1 MRDVRD
7 NTDESPPN
15 SRLFVICGKDL
26 TEDDFKD
33 AFEAHGTVEKIE
45 IHKDKNGNSK
55 GLAYIKFSK
64 TSEAAHALEQLNGR
78 CIGNHPRPLKVLIAS
93 NKEQYPKSRGGYAG
107 AGGGGSYSLNGN
119 SKEDEDRLLR
129 LFVVV
134 PKDKLEDDIKEYFS
148 TFGDVQYV
156 NIVKDKETKK
166 SRGFAYVKYYRMIHA
181 AAAFESCDRA
191 YKPVFAEPRP
201 PKPPTDL
208 PMVSGHHPMMMSPSN
223 SPHRPLT
230 HTASSESGGSCV
242 LQVLCSL
249 RMTEDQLWRLFD
261 LVPGL
266 DYCELYRDV
275 RNNRAVGGAVYTNAR
290 SASYARDKLHGFEYP
305 PGERLIV
312 KFDTSGSH
320 QGSENGWHS
329 NGAGPPPM
337 YGGHGQYTGGSSDN
351 GGVMGATQMMR
362 GVHLS
367 PPGPQPQPQGPAP
380 YIYDP
385 SYCSIAL
392 PPPLPLAHRECPV
405 VERLFLVCS
414 PSLPP
419 VYVVKDVFSRFGGLI
434 DLYFLNGKKCGY
446 ALFSTEEGAA
456 KALNTM
462 NGQEICGVRL
472 KVMTAEPRRMSNE
485 NATSNNHQNNTTTT
499 TTPAEQQ
506 HI

>member
-1 MRDVRD
+1 MRDIRD

-26 TEDDFKD
+26 TEEDFRD

-78 CIGNHPRPLKVLIAS
+78 CIGNHPRPLKVLIAN
-93 NKEQYPKSRGGYAG
+93 NKDQNHKNRGGYAG
-107 AGGGGSYSLNGN
+107 GGGHSLNGN

-134 PKDKLEDDIKEYFS
+134 PKDKLEADIKEYFS

-201 PKPPTDL
+201 PKPEIACP
-208 PMVSGHHPMMMSPSN
+208 PMMMSPQ
-223 SPHRPLT
+223 SPHRTLT
-230 HTASSESGGSCV
+230 HTASSESGSCI

-312 KFDTSGSH
+312 KFDTGS
-320 QGSENGWHS
+320 GSENGGAWH
-329 NGAGPPPM
+329 GAGPPPGPPM
-337 YGGHGQYTGGSSDN
+337 YGGPGQFGGGSMGSEN
-351 GGVMGATQMMR
+351 GVMTATQMMR
-362 GVHLS
+362 NVQLS
-367 PPGPQPQPQGPAP
+367 PPGPAALPSGPAP

-385 SYCSIAL
+385 AYCSIAL
-392 PPPLPLAHRECPV
+392 PPPQPLSHRECPV

-446 ALFSTEEGAA
+446 ALFSSEEGAQ
-456 KALNTM
+456 KALSTM

-472 KVMTAEPRRMSNE
+472 KVMTAEPRKINE
-485 NATSNNHQNNTTTT
+485 NATNQNDTT
-499 TTPAEQQ
+499 E